1 MNYNTPLKTTIIYQR
16 LNHFK
21 NLMRIIFTNLF
32 LLLFIGSMTAQSNTI
47 RQLETEFSKAKGSD
61 YVAKALQ
68 LSQAFFDEGFFID
81 AQQKADNA
89 LTNAKQQNLTEQ
101 SAVAM
106 HHKAQALVE
115 ADLRSSKPKFSFGE
129 PQNLLEN
136 SLKILRQTS
145 STNER
150 VIKSNLNYL
159 KIILEKRGKKKD
171 LADIQQQLDLMNTK
185 DENRQMQ
192 AEKQNLEQNV
202 SNLNQKAE
210 QLNQKTQQLSGD
222 LHQKEQLIGSMSEA
236 QAKAQLLIAEQRI
249 TLDSAAFQLQLDSQK
264 LKEARIEND
273 LQRTQRNLFLAIA
286 SLVFI
291 GALSAIGAFWR
302 QKQTNKLLAKK
313 NVIIEKERERA
324 ENLLLN
330 ILPASIAQELKLYNF
345 ARSRRLEMVTV
356 LFTDFVNFSHISEV
370 LSPEDLVADLD
381 FCFRQM
387 DAIVMQFDLEKIKT
401 IGDAYMCAG
410 GVPEASGDN
419 IHQRVVQAGLEM
431 QKFLTEWKKTRIS
444 EGKPVFE
451 ARLGIHTGAVVA
463 GVVGT
468 KKFAYDIWGD
478 TVNIAARMQ
487 SSGEKGRVN
496 VSGDT
501 YQLIKHQFNCSFRG
515 KVAAKNKGDIEMYFV
530 DNQ

>member
-1 MNYNTPLKTTIIYQR
+1 
-16 LNHFK
+16 
-21 NLMRIIFTNLF
+21 MR
-32 LLLFIGSMTAQSNTI
+32 LLLIAFFMLQFSPFSTAQSTTI
-47 RQLETEFSKAKGSD
+47 RQLESEFAKAKGSD

-68 LSQAFFDEGFFID
+68 LSQAFFDEGFFVD

-89 LTNAKQQNLTEQ
+89 LTAAKQLNLTEQ
-101 SAVAM
+101 TAVAM
-106 HHKAQALVE
+106 HHKAQAIVE
-115 ADLRSSKPKFSFGE
+115 ADLKSNKPKFLFIE
-129 PQNLLEN
+129 PQNLFEN
-136 SLKILRQTS
+136 SLKTLKQTGS
-145 STNER
+145 SNEK

-171 LADIQQQLDLMNTK
+171 LADVQQQLDVLNTK
-185 DENRQMQ
+185 DENRQIQ
-192 AEKQNLEQNV
+192 AENQNLTQNV
-202 SNLNQKAE
+202 SNLNQKTE
-210 QLNQKTQQLSGD
+210 QLSQKTQALSGD
-222 LHQKEQLIGSMSEA
+222 LRQKEQVIGSLSEA

-249 TLDSAAFQLQLDSQK
+249 TLDSAAFQHQLDTQK
-264 LKEARIEND
+264 LNEARIEND
-273 LQRTQRNLFLAIA
+273 LQRSQRNLFLAIA
-286 SLVFI
+286 ALVFI
-291 GALSAIGAFWR
+291 VALSAAGAFWR
-302 QKQTNKLLAKK
+302 QKQTNKLLAEK
-313 NVIIEKERERA
+313 NATIEKERERA

-387 DAIVMQFDLEKIKT
+387 DAIVMQFGLEKIKT

-419 IHQRVVQAGLEM
+419 IHQRVVQAGLEI
-431 QKFLTEWKKTRIS
+431 QKFLNEWKKTRIL
-444 EGKPVFE
+444 EEKPVFE

-496 VSGDT
+496 ISGDT
-501 YQLIKHQFNCSFRG
+501 YQLIKHQFDCSFRG
-515 KVAAKNKGDIEMYFV
+515 KVAAKNKGEIDMYFV
-530 DNQ
+530 NNG

>member
-1 MNYNTPLKTTIIYQR
+1 
-16 LNHFK
+16 
-21 NLMRIIFTNLF
+21 
-32 LLLFIGSMTAQSNTI
+32 MTAQSSTI

-89 LTNAKQQNLTEQ
+89 LTAAKQQNLTEQ

-106 HHKAQALVE
+106 HHKAQAILE
-115 ADLRSSKPKFSFGE
+115 ADLKSNKPKFLFLE
-129 PQNLLEN
+129 PQNLFEN

-171 LADIQQQLDLMNTK
+171 LAAIQQQLDLMNTK

-202 SNLNQKAE
+202 SNLNQKTEQLNQKTE

-222 LHQKEQLIGSMSEA
+222 LNQKEQLIGSMSEA
-236 QAKAQLLIAEQRI
+236 QAKAQLLIAEQHI

-264 LKEARIEND
+264 LNEARIEND
-273 LQRTQRNLFLAIA
+273 LQRSQRNLFLAIA
-286 SLVFI
+286 ALVFI

-302 QKQTNKLLAKK
+302 QKQTNKLLAEK

-345 ARSRRLEMVTV
+345 AKARRLEMVTV
-356 LFTDFVNFSHISEV
+356 LFTDFVNFSHISEI

-387 DAIVMQFDLEKIKT
+387 DAIVMQFGLEKIKT

-431 QKFLTEWKKTRIS
+431 QKFLTEWKKTCIS

-530 DNQ
+530 ENQ